1 MGNVPSFPIPKR
13 FGRSVIGEPRQGR
26 TEMPLELDCRETD
39 EHATRDRIHETL
51 AETGHGDTV
60 DLVADRNVEADLL
73 HYQIDRGVELDRDY
87 EETGP
92 DIWELTITHAGPVAD
107 GEHPAFDAR
116 HLPPQQRHSTL
127 TAAFDEL
134 AVDEGFRL
142 INDHDP
148 KPLYHELNS
157 TRGDVVGWE
166 YRSKGGG
173 EWVVEIGK
181 TDEAAAGD
189 DDVVTRFD
197 VREIPKRERHPTIHH
212 RYGMLP
218 EDGTMELIAPHV
230 PRPLQREFRE
240 RYGDGFEWSIVA
252 EEPGRCT
259 VQITKREAEAGDGES
274 PGSSSDGATADGAP
288 ECGHHGEHA
297 HDHEHVAGTGEA
309 NATAD
314 AGAESDLSLEITEE
328 LDVRDRPPAQRHQA
342 IFEAYADLEGGEGF
356 VLVND
361 HDPKPLY
368 HQFDAEAGPEF
379 RWEYQ
384 QKEPGEFRVLVGKAE
399 GVETAAEVEA
409 TDGGTEAPF

>member
-1 MGNVPSFPIPKR
+1 MSP
-13 FGRSVIGEPRQGR
+13 
-26 TEMPLELDCRETD
+26 ELDCRETAAD
-39 EHATRDRIHETL
+39 AVGDRIHETL
-51 AETGHGDTV
+51 DETDQGDAIDV
-60 DLVADRNVEADLL
+60 LADRNVEATLIR
-73 HYQIDRGVELDRDY
+73 YQIDRGAELDRDY
-87 EETGP
+87 ETVGP
-92 DIWELTITHAGPVAD
+92 DVWKLTVTHAGPVAE

-134 AVDEGFRL
+134 DVGEGFRL
-142 INDHDP
+142 VNDHDP

-157 TRGDVVGWE
+157 TRGDVVGWD
-166 YRSKGGG
+166 YRSKDGG
-173 EWVVEIGK
+173 EWIVEITK
-181 TDEAAAGD
+181 TGAAAAGD

-218 EDGTMELIAPHV
+218 EGGTMELIAPHV
-230 PRPLQREFRE
+230 PRPLQREFRQ
-240 RYGDGFEWSIVA
+240 RYGDDFEWSIVE

-259 VQITKREAEAGDGES
+259 VQVTKPEAVPGDGETS
-274 PGSSSDGATADGAP
+274 GSGIDEASESGTDEPSAQGNGAG
-288 ECGHHGEHA
+288 CGHHGDHEREH
-297 HDHEHVAGTGEA
+297 HDHGHEHDHAMDADGA
-309 NATAD
+309 NAPAD
-314 AGAESDLSLEITEE
+314 AGAESDRSLEITEE

-342 IFEAYADLEGGEGF
+342 IFEAYADLDGGEGF

-379 RWEYQ
+379 RWEYRQ
-384 QKEPGEFRVLVGKAE
+384 QEPGEFRVLVGKAE
-399 GVETAAEVEA
+399 GVETGEDVEA